1 LKTGV
6 LHLLTNQ
13 YLNTD
18 LY

>member
-1 LKTGV
+1 LKIDV